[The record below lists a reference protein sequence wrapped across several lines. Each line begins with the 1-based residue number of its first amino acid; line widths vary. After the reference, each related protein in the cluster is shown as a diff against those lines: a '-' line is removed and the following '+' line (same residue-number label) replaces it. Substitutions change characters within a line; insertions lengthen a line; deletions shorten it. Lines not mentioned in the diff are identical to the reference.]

1 MTTGYT
7 TYPVAS
13 TVALFLTNRFR
24 RCEVL
29 TSSKPKRQVNAFSI
43 MSSLPYYSRSH
54 ARIRVSAKGWDKGTA
69 RQLKKQHLRLV
80 FLSRGV
86 SFLLFYSPNKL
97 HLHVQKLKYPRIR
110 NEISMD
116 TWWNNR
122 GYLNFLFVPSELFF
136 GMIEN
141 FWTHFWEFLR

>member
-1 MTTGYT
+1 MSVGCDEGTFRF
-7 TYPVAS
+7 PEECDEVAKS
-13 TVALFLTNRFR
+13 QPNFFL
-24 RCEVL
+24 
-29 TSSKPKRQVNAFSI
+29 PKQ
-43 MSSLPYYSRSH
+43 
-54 ARIRVSAKGWDKGTA
+54 DKVTA

-116 TWWNNR
+116 T
-122 GYLNFLFVPSELFF
+122 
-136 GMIEN
+136 
-141 FWTHFWEFLR
+141 